1 MIGELPFYDSFF
13 ETLDNDEI
21 SIHEGD
27 ITDIIFLDDFMC
39 VDYLDYHAN
48 IYYYSQSCLLTNKNI
63 GLDFSRCGLNKEIII
78 EPERE
83 VLNQLI
89 KMKTISAQNK
99 IENIQDEIIPY

>member
-1 MIGELPFYDSFF
+1 
-13 ETLDNDEI
+13 
-21 SIHEGD
+21 
-27 ITDIIFLDDFMC
+27 
-39 VDYLDYHAN
+39 
-48 IYYYSQSCLLTNKNI
+48 KNI

-99 IENIQDEIIPY
+99 IENIQDEIISVLNQSSYKKHYY